1 MAVLLILISFGLMG
15 SSCFPEDDA
24 YTSANTGRDGVAP
37 KPEAEPVGPVDD
49 SGKKPLPVEGEV
61 PELAA
66 QTGSVLL
73 VRGFYP
79 KNSPVERVFTVRIE
93 NPRNG
98 WYDYVEWT
106 ISPSMPDS
114 TGNTFNDF
122 DFGFENFNKQT
133 SDTQNYDPK
142 DAVGDYKLTVTS
154 NAGLSRAASLTWDGS
169 TWAGQGQRALTYN
182 LE

>member
-1 MAVLLILISFGLMG
+1 MG
-15 SSCFPEDDA
+15 SSCFPEDDYDA
-24 YTSANTGRDGVAP
+24 SLEKAPDASASKPDAAP
-37 KPEAEPVGPVDD
+37 AGPADD
-49 SGKKPLPVEGEV
+49 SDKKPLPVDGEV
-61 PELAA
+61 PDLAA

-79 KNSPVERVFTVRIE
+79 NNSPVERVFTVRIE

-133 SDTQNYDPK
+133 TDTKNYDPK
-142 DAVGDYKLTVTS
+142 DAIGDYNLTVTS
-154 NAGLSRAASLTWDGS
+154 NAGLNRQAVLKWDGS
-169 TWAGQGQRALTYN
+169 TWVGQGQRALTYN